1 MSEPSDNRKLGQY
14 FFIFMLAALFA
25 VQWSPAAKGCDKV
38 GQMPDAEAAATVNG
52 QEIPLREFQRVYNA
66 QLEGMRRQ
74 GMPAEFAKQ
83 FGMDKQ
89 VLDSLVDRELMAQA
103 AEAKGI
109 RATDEDVAELL
120 KKQPEFQV
128 DGQFNLERYKEIVVN
143 YEGTTEVAFE
153 DKLRRQIASQRL
165 LELVGAGAVVSDD
178 EVKARYQ
185 KDGNT
190 ANVAYVR
197 FNPTMFSEKVGNLK
211 QADVDAWVK
220 AHDKDISDYYE
231 QNKISYFVPEKVKAK
246 QIVIRVPKDA
256 TQAQKDDAR
265 QKLENVRKQI
275 VDEKKDFGELAKAV
289 SEDVGTKE
297 KGGELGWV
305 DKLSL
310 PGDFADRLFALKPGE
325 VTMVVESPLGFHIGT
340 VEEKKAPEQ
349 KPLDSVKNVIAA
361 QLAVREKAKEFAKAE
376 AEKALAELK
385 KGKKLSEL
393 YPADTK
399 EPSENKFQFQAETK
413 PEAKE
418 TGEFSSS
425 AELIP
430 QLGAAPDAMKAI
442 FARTDAGPIDQVVQV
457 GEGFAV
463 LDVVERRPTSDADY
477 AAKQVQLKAD
487 AIKAKRQEL
496 ESAFR
501 KSLKQSGNVVVN
513 DKAVAKVTGE
523 G

>member
-1 MSEPSDNRKLGQY
+1 MSEPAETRKLGQY

-25 VQWSPAAKGCDKV
+25 VQWSPAAKGCDKT
-38 GQMPDAEAAATVNG
+38 GKLPDAESAATVNG
-52 QEIPLREFQRVYNA
+52 KEIPLREFARRYNA

-89 VLDSLVDRELMAQA
+89 VIDSLVDLELIAQA
-103 AEAKGI
+103 ADARGI
-109 RATDEDVAELL
+109 RATDEDVKDLL
-120 KKQPEFQV
+120 LKQPEFQV
-128 DGQFNLERYKEIVVN
+128 DGHFDAERYREIITN
-143 YEGTTEVAFE
+143 YEGMTEVAFE
-153 DKLRRQIASQRL
+153 DKMRRQIASQRL

-178 EVKARYQ
+178 EVKARYL

-190 ANVAYVR
+190 ANVTYVR
-197 FNPTMFSEKVGNLK
+197 FNPTMFTEKIGTMK
-211 QADVDAWVK
+211 QADVDAWAK
-220 AHDKDISDYYE
+220 GHEKEIADYYE
-231 QNKISYFVPEKVKAK
+231 ANKISYFVPEKVKAR
-246 QIVIRVPKDA
+246 QILLRVAKDA
-256 TQAQKDDAR
+256 TPAQKDDAR
-265 QKLENVRKQI
+265 QKLENVRKQV

-289 SEDVGTKE
+289 SEDLGTKE
-297 KGGELGWV
+297 KGGDLGWV

-325 VTMVVESPLGFHIGT
+325 VSMVVESPIGFHIGML
-340 VEEKKAPEQ
+340 EDKKAPEQ
-349 KPLDSVKNVIAA
+349 KPLDTVKGVIAA
-361 QLAVREKAKEFAKAE
+361 QLAVREKAKAVAQAE

-393 YPADTK
+393 F
-399 EPSENKFQFQAETK
+399 PSEAKAGENKFQFQTETK

-418 TGEFSSS
+418 TGEFASS

-430 QLGAAPDAMKAI
+430 QLGAAPQAMKAI
-442 FARTDAGPIDQVVQV
+442 FARTEAGPIDQVVAV
-457 GEGFAV
+457 GEGFAI
-463 LDVVERRPTSDADY
+463 LNVEERHPTSDADY
-477 AAKQVQLKAD
+477 AGKQTQLKVD
-487 AIKAKRQEL
+487 AIKAKKQEL

-513 DKAVAKVTGE
+513 DKAVARVIGE